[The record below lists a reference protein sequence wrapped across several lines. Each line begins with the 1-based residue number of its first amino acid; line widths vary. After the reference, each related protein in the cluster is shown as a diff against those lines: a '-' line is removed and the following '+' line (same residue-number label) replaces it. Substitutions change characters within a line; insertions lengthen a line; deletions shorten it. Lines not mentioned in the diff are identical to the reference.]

1 MEELISEVLN
11 CVSNEYG
18 RASAKF
24 GPTNNS
30 DHESYAIMLE
40 EFEESQDEMH
50 HLKDEMTA
58 FWNSIKLNSSDKV
71 KLYECNT
78 MERTA
83 ILAACEMIQ
92 VAAMAR
98 KAAITISSK
107 PLEGSV

>member
-1 MEELISEVLN
+1 MEKLISEVID
-11 CVSNEYG
+11 CVDKEYG

-40 EFEESQDEMH
+40 EFQEAEDEMCNLDNVIH
-50 HLKDEMTA
+50 S
-58 FWNSIKLNSSDKV
+58 FWDCVKHNSDDRV
-71 KLYECNT
+71 KLSLCNT

-92 VAAMAR
+92 VAAMAK
-98 KAAITISSK
+98 KAAITISSR
-107 PLEGSV
+107 PVEGSV